1 MNQVGLLEAIRCT
14 ILVKHF
20 IRSWGFMSSTVA
32 LLLFVV
38 AVLIIAGL
46 VVYAHKLRTEVKR
59 REAFRLEEE
68 RRAQQN
74 SLENLDYVV
83 SALVQEQVDIT
94 EGSWRCKVLLEIVDP
109 SLSERPE
116 FQAFADV
123 YSRTR
128 HLKTHSARK
137 QLTPRERMQED
148 KERLAVE
155 DEMRPAVLAAAAEVI
170 KWRAKGPSALH

>member
-1 MNQVGLLEAIRCT
+1 MN
-14 ILVKHF
+14 
-20 IRSWGFMSSTVA
+20 STVA
-32 LLLFVV
+32 LVLL
-38 AVLIIAGL
+38 ALGGAIIIGL
-46 VVYAHKLRTEVKR
+46 GAYALTLRKEVKR
-59 REAFRLEEE
+59 REAFRLDEE

-109 SLSERPE
+109 SLTERPE

-123 YSRTR
+123 YNQTR

-155 DEMRPAVLAAAAEVI
+155 DKMRAAVLSAAAEVI

>member
-1 MNQVGLLEAIRCT
+1 
-14 ILVKHF
+14 
-20 IRSWGFMSSTVA
+20 MSSTVA
-32 LLLFVV
+32 LVLLVIAIAVV
-38 AVLIIAGL
+38 AALGG
-46 VVYAHKLRTEVKR
+46 YAFSLRKEVR
-59 REAFRLEEE
+59 RRDAFRLDEEQ
-68 RRAQQN
+68 RAQQN

-109 SLSERPE
+109 SLTERPE
-116 FQAFADV
+116 FEAFAQV
-123 YSRTR
+123 YNRTR

-155 DEMRPAVLAAAAEVI
+155 EEMRPAVLAAAAEVI
-170 KWRAKGPSALH
+170 KWRSKGPSALH

>member
-20 IRSWGFMSSTVA
+20 IRFRGFMSSTVA

-46 VVYAHKLRTEVKR
+46 VVYAHKLRSEVKR

-116 FQAFADV
+116 FQAFAEV
-123 YSRTR
+123 YNRTR

>member
-1 MNQVGLLEAIRCT
+1 
-14 ILVKHF
+14 
-20 IRSWGFMSSTVA
+20 MSSTVA
-32 LLLFVV
+32 LILLAL
-38 AVLIIAGL
+38 AVTVIAALGG
-46 VVYAHKLRTEVKR
+46 YAFFLRKEVKR
-59 REAFRLEEE
+59 REEFRLDEE

-74 SLENLDYVV
+74 SLENLANVV
-83 SALVQEQVDIT
+83 RALGQEQVDIT

-116 FQAFADV
+116 FQAFAEV

>member
-1 MNQVGLLEAIRCT
+1 
-14 ILVKHF
+14 
-20 IRSWGFMSSTVA
+20 MSSTVA
-32 LLLFVV
+32 LILLAL
-38 AVLIIAGL
+38 AVTVIAALGG
-46 VVYAHKLRTEVKR
+46 YAFFLRKEVKR
-59 REAFRLEEE
+59 REEFRLDEE

-74 SLENLDYVV
+74 SQENLDYEV

-116 FQAFADV
+116 FQAFAEV

>member
-1 MNQVGLLEAIRCT
+1 
-14 ILVKHF
+14 
-20 IRSWGFMSSTVA
+20 MSSTVA
-32 LLLFVV
+32 LLLL
-38 AVLIIAGL
+38 AVGIAIIAGL
-46 VVYAHKLRTEVKR
+46 VAYAFSLRREVKR
-59 REAFRLEEE
+59 RDDFRLDEE

-109 SLSERPE
+109 SLTERPE
-116 FQAFADV
+116 FEAFAEV
-123 YSRTR
+123 YNRTR

-148 KERLAVE
+148 KERIAVE
-155 DEMRPAVLAAAAEVI
+155 EEMRPAVLAAASAVI
-170 KWRAKGPSALH
+170 KWRSQGPKALH

>member
-1 MNQVGLLEAIRCT
+1 
-14 ILVKHF
+14 
-20 IRSWGFMSSTVA
+20 MSSTVA
-32 LLLFVV
+32 LLLLALAI
-38 AVLIIAGL
+38 AVIAGL
-46 VVYAHKLRTEVKR
+46 GAYAFSLRKEVKR
-59 REAFRLEEE
+59 RDDFRLDEE

-109 SLSERPE
+109 SLTERPE
-116 FQAFADV
+116 FEAFAEV
-123 YSRTR
+123 YNRTR

-148 KERLAVE
+148 KERIAVE
-155 DEMRPAVLAAAAEVI
+155 EEMRPAVLAAASAVI

>member
-1 MNQVGLLEAIRCT
+1 
-14 ILVKHF
+14 
-20 IRSWGFMSSTVA
+20 MSSTVA
-32 LLLFVV
+32 LVLLAIAIAVV
-38 AVLIIAGL
+38 AALGG
-46 VVYAHKLRTEVKR
+46 YAFSLRKEVR
-59 REAFRLEEE
+59 RRDAFRLDEEQ
-68 RRAQQN
+68 RAQQN

-109 SLSERPE
+109 SLTERPE
-116 FQAFADV
+116 FEAFAQV
-123 YSRTR
+123 YNRTR

-155 DEMRPAVLAAAAEVI
+155 EEMRPAVLAAAAEVI
-170 KWRAKGPSALH
+170 KWRTKGPSALH

>member
-1 MNQVGLLEAIRCT
+1 
-14 ILVKHF
+14 
-20 IRSWGFMSSTVA
+20 MSSTVA
-32 LLLFVV
+32 LILLAL
-38 AVLIIAGL
+38 AVTVIAALGG
-46 VVYAHKLRTEVKR
+46 YAFFLRKEVKR
-59 REAFRLEEE
+59 REEFRLDEE

-83 SALVQEQVDIT
+83 SALGQEQVDIT

-116 FQAFADV
+116 FQAFAEV